1 MRKIIKR
8 TLCVLSATMC
18 VLGTA
23 ATASAD
29 TVSFNVTIPGDPY
42 SYAVRKAYTEQR
54 FYVTGTSF
62 NKSGTLRCR
71 SGKAGQGTSS
81 NSAYISSGSRAS
93 SASYTSYAAPNYTY
107 EMYAT
112 SGTSGL
118 NVRGR
123 FTP

>member
-29 TVSFNVTIPGDPY
+29 TVSY
-42 SYAVRKAYTEQR
+42 SYAVRKADTEQR

>member
-1 MRKIIKR
+1 
-8 TLCVLSATMC
+8 MC
-18 VLGTA
+18 AGD
-23 ATASAD
+23 SSYSKCGY
-29 TVSFNVTIPGDPY
+29 SFIYNVTIPGDPY
-42 SYAVRKAYTEQR
+42 SYAVRKADTEQR

>member
-42 SYAVRKAYTEQR
+42 SYAVRKADTEQR

-62 NKSGTLRCR
+62 NNCLL
-71 SGKAGQGTSS
+71 
-81 NSAYISSGSRAS
+81 
-93 SASYTSYAAPNYTY
+93 YTSP
-107 EMYAT
+107 
-112 SGTSGL
+112 SP
-118 NVRGR
+118 RD
-123 FTP
+123 

>member
-23 ATASAD
+23 D
-29 TVSFNVTIPGDPY
+29 
-42 SYAVRKAYTEQR
+42 TEQR

>member
-29 TVSFNVTIPGDPY
+29 
-42 SYAVRKAYTEQR
+42 TEQR

>member
-23 ATASAD
+23 VTASAD
-29 TVSFNVTIPGDPY
+29 TV
-42 SYAVRKAYTEQR
+42 
-54 FYVTGTSF
+54 
-62 NKSGTLRCR
+62 
-71 SGKAGQGTSS
+71 
-81 NSAYISSGSRAS
+81 SAYISSGSRAS

-112 SGTSGL
+112 SSTSGL
-118 NVRGR
+118 NVTGR

>member
-42 SYAVRKAYTEQR
+42 SYAVRKADTEQR

-62 NKSGTLRCR
+62 NKSGTL
-71 SGKAGQGTSS
+71 TV
-81 NSAYISSGSRAS
+81 
-93 SASYTSYAAPNYTY
+93 SYTHLTLPT
-107 EMYAT
+107 
-112 SGTSGL
+112 
-118 NVRGR
+118 
-123 FTP
+123 TPYV